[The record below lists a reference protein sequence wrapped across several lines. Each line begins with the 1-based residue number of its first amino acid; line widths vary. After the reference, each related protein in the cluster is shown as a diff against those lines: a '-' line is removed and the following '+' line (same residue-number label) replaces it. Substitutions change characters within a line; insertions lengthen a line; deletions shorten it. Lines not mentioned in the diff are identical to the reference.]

1 MFRTTCRA
9 CSVWPPPVSL
19 WQSQGG
25 GKRHRLDKHAG
36 QFSFPS
42 WPDAGGWAWDSAQR
56 RPRDPGTFRDAAV
69 KTSPPGSHA
78 ESRDSPARLT
88 AQGTSLPP
96 VAEGSSAQSRVQAGR
111 GDGPGRYPAVP
122 GCSACPQNS
131 CAAALT
137 PSGSQ
142 CDHTWGRA
150 FGEVTRVKRS
160 LCWARIRCGWHPRM
174 RTHSTRGEAPR
185 TAGRGGRT
193 AWGARPDGA
202 GRRPR
207 TGSGDPACRPGSR
220 TLFSRT
226 ASKQLSV
233 VEAA

>member
-9 CSVWPPPVSL
+9 CSVWPPPVSP

-42 WPDAGGWAWDSAQR
+42 WPDAGGWAWDPAQR

-69 KTSPPGSHA
+69 KTSPPGSHGGEPGQPGA
-78 ESRDSPARLT
+78 SDGP

-111 GDGPGRYPAVP
+111 GDGPGRYLAVP

-131 CAAALT
+131 RAAALT

-150 FGEVTRVKRS
+150 FGEVTRVKR
-160 LCWARIRCGWHPRM
+160 AF
-174 RTHSTRGEAPR
+174 
-185 TAGRGGRT
+185 AG
-193 AWGARPDGA
+193 P
-202 GRRPR
+202 
-207 TGSGDPACRPGSR
+207 GSG
-220 TLFSRT
+220 
-226 ASKQLSV
+226 
-233 VEAA
+233 AAGICA